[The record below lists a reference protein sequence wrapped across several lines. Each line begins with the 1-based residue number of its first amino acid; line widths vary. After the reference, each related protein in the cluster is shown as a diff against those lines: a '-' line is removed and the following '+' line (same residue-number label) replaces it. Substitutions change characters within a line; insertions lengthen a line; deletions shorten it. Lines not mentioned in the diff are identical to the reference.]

1 LNFIQDRSKKFM
13 KFDLKFSVVSEKK
26 NHGVFSFDPLP
37 SGFGHTLGN
46 SLKRVLLTS
55 LPGCAVTSFSI
66 PKVTHQFTTLDGVKE
81 DVLEITL
88 NLKSIRFK
96 AHSEGS
102 FSGKISK
109 KGAGIVTAGDIDL
122 TSAVEVVN
130 PDLVIATLTSKDSS
144 IDMVVNIDTGVGY
157 SPVEKREAKSIGDVL
172 VDAIFSPVRNVVYN
186 VEDTRVGRES
196 GLDKLVIEVET
207 DGSISPKDAVK
218 DSSAILRDFFAQF
231 ASAKD
236 SSNIDNLYSK
246 IAEVDMKSDNMGIDD
261 LPLPTRT
268 INALKKHGIESLNDL
283 RSRSDSEISEI
294 KNLGE
299 KSIEEIKKL
308 LGR

>member
-1 LNFIQDRSKKFM
+1 M

-26 NHGVFSFDPLP
+26 NHGVFSFEPLP
-37 SGFGHTLGN
+37 TGFGHTLGN

-55 LPGCAVTSFSI
+55 LPGTSVTSFSI
-66 PKVTHQFTTLDGVKE
+66 PKVTHQFTTLDGVQE
-81 DVLEITL
+81 DVLELTL
-88 NLKSIRFK
+88 NLKALRFK
-96 AHSEGS
+96 AHSDGS
-102 FSGKISK
+102 FTGKISK
-109 KGAGIVTAGDIDL
+109 KGSGVITAGDIDIS
-122 TSAVEVVN
+122 SAVEIVN
-130 PDLVIATLTSKDSS
+130 PDAVIATLTSKDSS
-144 IDMVVNIDTGVGY
+144 FDMVLNIETGVGY

-172 VDAIFSPVRNVVYN
+172 IDAVFSPVRSVVYN
-186 VEDTRVGRES
+186 VEETRVGRES
-196 GLDKLVIEVET
+196 GLDKLIIEIET
-207 DGSISPKDAVK
+207 DSSISPKDAIK
-218 DSSAILRDFFAQF
+218 DASAILRDFFAQF

-246 IAEVDMKSDNMGIDD
+246 ISEVDMKSDNITVDD

-283 RSRSDSEISEI
+283 RSRSDNEISEI